1 MLADK
6 LQFALTVA
14 ALGLLIL
21 SSSVT
26 MLVPFCIG
34 KLIDIIYS
42 STEDFTEMLWNLK
55 VTCAVLSVIFMAGAF
70 ANLGRV
76 YIVQTSGTYHPYSFA
91 EM

>member
-1 MLADK
+1 MHNAHL
-6 LQFALTVA
+6 LFCFISA
-14 ALGLLIL
+14 ALGLLLL

-34 KLIDIIYS
+34 KLIDIIYN

-55 VTCAVLSVIFMAGAF
+55 LTCAGLSVVFLLGSL

-76 YIVQTSGTYHPYSFA
+76 YLVQTTGIFL
-91 EM
+91 